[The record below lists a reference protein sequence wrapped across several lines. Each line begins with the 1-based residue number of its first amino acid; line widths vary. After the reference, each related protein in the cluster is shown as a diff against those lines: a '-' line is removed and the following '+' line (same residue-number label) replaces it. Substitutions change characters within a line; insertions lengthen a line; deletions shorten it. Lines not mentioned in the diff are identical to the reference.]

1 MPRSL
6 ELARPMTPGAAGF
19 NFNEARRKL
28 LEERQYIAALEL
40 QANDHLS
47 LRVDT
52 MHLKNRLRD
61 IATNCRTSL
70 APPNHAGLNSTHIP
84 GTHLPVQF
92 QTYAVQPE

>member
-6 ELARPMTPGAAGF
+6 ELGAT
-19 NFNEARRKL
+19 NDDRRRRFQFQGGTAEL

-52 MHLKNRLRD
+52 MHLKTDFAISRP
-61 IATNCRTSL
+61 IVVIVCIFSSSESCG
-70 APPNHAGLNSTHIP
+70 P
-84 GTHLPVQF
+84 
-92 QTYAVQPE
+92 

>member
-6 ELARPMTPGAAGF
+6 ELGAT
-19 NFNEARRKL
+19 NDDRRRRLQFQGGTAEL

-61 IATNCRTSL
+61 IETNR
-70 APPNHAGLNSTHIP
+70 NRI
-84 GTHLPVQF
+84 HL
-92 QTYAVQPE
+92 